1 MKTIPLRLM
10 TAIALIIGT
19 VYSASII
26 LTQETVTLI
35 LILTA
40 FGVLKFIIRT
50 TLYLFFKLLK
60 WAVIIALIGLLFAS
74 LMQ

>member
-1 MKTIPLRLM
+1 MKTIPLRLI
-10 TAIALIIGT
+10 TAIALIIET
-19 VYSASII
+19 VYAVSVI
-26 LTQETVTLI
+26 LTREAVTLI

-40 FGVLKFIIRT
+40 IGVLKFIIRT

-74 LMQ
+74 LM

>member
-1 MKTIPLRLM
+1 MKTIPLRLV

-19 VYSASII
+19 VYAVSVI
-26 LTQETVTLI
+26 LTREAVTLI
-35 LILTA
+35 LILTV

-74 LMQ
+74 LM